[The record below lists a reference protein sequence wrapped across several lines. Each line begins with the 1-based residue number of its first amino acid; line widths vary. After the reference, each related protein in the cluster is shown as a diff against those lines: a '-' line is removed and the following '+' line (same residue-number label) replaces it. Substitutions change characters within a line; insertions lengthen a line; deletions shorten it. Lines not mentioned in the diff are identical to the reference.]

1 MLNQFLLAVAG
12 LLIVVVVA
20 GLLLVLAIV
29 LAFVLVLACLM
40 LATCQALDG
49 KFHIIRK
56 IESLVVVS
64 QKATRCK
71 FVVPPLMGY
80 LGVQFGAWDWSTV
93 SHALLCCR
101 GGYVAHLWKEQKQKQ
116 LFLRR
121 HKIWRK
127 GRGKG
132 KGKSGQSNSGNSSGR
147 FGNYR

>member
-1 MLNQFLLAVAG
+1 MLNQFLLSVAG

-29 LAFVLVLACLM
+29 LAFVLACLM
-40 LATCQALDG
+40 LATCQALNG
-49 KFHIIRK
+49 KFCIIHR
-56 IESLVVVS
+56 IELLTAKS

-93 SHALLCCR
+93 STTLLNCH

-121 HKIWRK
+121 HKVWRK